1 MWMAANR
8 HDVHGLIGEHI
19 LQRIRRSSA
28 DPGAATPVATSA
40 TMSWTLGHLEE
51 INQPG
56 QSR

>member
-1 MWMAANR
+1 MAANR
-8 HDVHGLIGEHI
+8 HDIHGLIGEHI